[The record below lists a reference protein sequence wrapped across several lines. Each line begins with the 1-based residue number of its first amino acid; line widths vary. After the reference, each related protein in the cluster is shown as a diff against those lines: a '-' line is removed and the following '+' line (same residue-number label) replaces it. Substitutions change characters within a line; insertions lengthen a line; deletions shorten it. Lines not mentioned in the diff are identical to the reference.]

1 MFYFS
6 ALRFGPDR
14 KSLASL
20 SAILVAVGEVVGG
33 ILFGMLASIFTKKG
47 RWPIVVLGGVL
58 SLLTYSFMFIN
69 FPMEANDNDE
79 TDEIGFINPN
89 KALALTTSFILGFSD
104 SCFNTQVKHSYNL
117 KYILYLDIYPP
128 IFIKCKPYHP

>member
-1 MFYFS
+1 M
-6 ALRFGPDR
+6 
-14 KSLASL
+14 
-20 SAILVAVGEVVGG
+20 AVGEVVGG
-33 ILFGMLASIFTKKG
+33 VLFGMFASIFTKRG

-79 TDEIGFINPN
+79 TDEIGFIEPN

-104 SCFNTQVKHSYNL
+104 SCFNTQVGCCL
-117 KYILYLDIYPP
+117 V
-128 IFIKCKPYHP
+128 

>member
-1 MFYFS
+1 MTYRSHCSVQSFIYNYC
-6 ALRFGPDR
+6 RFGANR

-33 ILFGMLASIFTKKG
+33 VLFGMFASVFTRRG
-47 RWPIVVLGGVL
+47 RWPIVVLGGLL

-79 TDEIGFINPN
+79 TDEIGFIDPN
-89 KALALTTSFILGFSD
+89 KGLALTTSFILGFSD
-104 SCFNTQVKHSYNL
+104 SCFNTQVKKL
-117 KYILYLDIYPP
+117 
-128 IFIKCKPYHP
+128 